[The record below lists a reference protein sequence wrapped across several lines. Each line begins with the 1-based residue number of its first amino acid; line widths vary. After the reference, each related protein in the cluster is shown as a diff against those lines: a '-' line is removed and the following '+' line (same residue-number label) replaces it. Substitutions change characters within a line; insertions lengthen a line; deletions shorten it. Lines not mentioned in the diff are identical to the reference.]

1 MTTPKE
7 AREMLWKATVAVEE
21 SNAVEA
27 MKAVGMTLD
36 LIKDTSIEEAVGVFN
51 VRVHDLVKIIRE
63 GN

>member
-1 MTTPKE
+1 
-7 AREMLWKATVAVEE
+7 
-21 SNAVEA
+21 